1 MDEGV
6 SNVPVIRNLF
16 AGAGLPRTGGVRIV
30 HLADATMHPVFVMV
44 EENRELRR
52 FLNGVDGKVNPFAT
66 FRDTVSI
73 VGFLPPIPPSVF
85 AASETCESY
94 ATPARM
100 MKEMADQ
107 EKRRYE
113 RLTW

>member
-1 MDEGV
+1 
-6 SNVPVIRNLF
+6 
-16 AGAGLPRTGGVRIV
+16 
-30 HLADATMHPVFVMV
+30 MHPVFVMV
-44 EENRELRR
+44 EENRKLRR
-52 FLNGVDGKVNPFAT
+52 SLKRVDGKDNPFTT
-66 FRDTVSI
+66 FRNTVSI

-94 ATPARM
+94 AALARR

-113 RLTW
+113 RITW